1 MHKQAQE
8 KLGPVGGLK
17 PHDTILM
24 PTRLRLAAG
33 VTSRAR
39 NEHLRISHNNGEG
52 PSSLQIESYGFC
64 TPVTQRQVL
73 IEINFQAPET
83 L

>member
-17 PHDTILM
+17 PPDMILM
-24 PTRLRLAAG
+24 PTCLRLAAG

-39 NEHLRISHNNGEG
+39 NEPSIISHNHGEG
-52 PSSLQIESYGFC
+52 PSWM
-64 TPVTQRQVL
+64 QVP
-73 IEINFQAPET
+73 ISAYT
-83 L
+83 C